1 MAMNAILVTGLTI
14 LAASST
20 FTPTPSVAAD
30 ACTPHILQSDTRFPL
45 RSQMRGHKGTV
56 FLNVI
61 VDESGRAKTAELH
74 RSSGFR
80 LLDQAATKSVID
92 AWQFDVSTCE
102 RKDLPATR
110 LVAVEYRND
119 EY

>member
-20 FTPTPSVAAD
+20 FTPTPSFAD

-56 FLNVI
+56 FLNVV
-61 VDESGRAKTAELH
+61 VDESGRAKSAELQ

-80 LLDQAATKSVID
+80 LLDQAATKSVIG